1 MGWINEMDFSGKYVS
16 TKNRKEYIDK
26 LWNNDKKFQV
36 LKSSMVGTTYY
47 AAVAEL
53 DQQQEVKQVF
63 ATTALTS
70 YEDREFSYKEM
81 NEHAIPVCCDC
92 PVGILKLLTPTDDQN
107 ANQWRKNC
115 ATYRRAKQLL
125 KQAEKNGNMINAC
138 HHDLIFDKGCK
149 KWLETD
155 NQNYYV
161 RRKDILDNNF
171 IVIAQKMIIW
181 DAYCIPFFVAEKA
194 EK

>member
-1 MGWINEMDFSGKYVS
+1 MGWTNETDFSGKYAS
-16 TKNRKEYIDK
+16 TKNRKNYIDK

-81 NEHAIPVCCDC
+81 NEHAIPACCDC

-125 KQAEKNGNMINAC
+125 KQAEKNGNIINAC

-171 IVIAQKMIIW
+171 IVIAQKKVRR

>member
-1 MGWINEMDFSGKYVS
+1 MGWINEVDFSGKYAS

-53 DQQQEVKQVF
+53 DQQQKVKQVF

-81 NEHAIPVCCDC
+81 NEHAIPACCDC

-155 NQNYYV
+155 NQSYYV

-171 IVIAQKMIIW
+171 IVIAQKS
-181 DAYCIPFFVAEKA
+181 DQAGCLLYLAFLLLKS
-194 EK
+194 

>member
-1 MGWINEMDFSGKYVS
+1 MGWINEIDFSGKYAS
-16 TKNRKEYIDK
+16 TKNRKKYIDK
-26 LWNNDKKFQV
+26 LWNDDKKFLV
-36 LKSSMVGTTYY
+36 IKSSMVGTTYY

-53 DQQQEVKQVF
+53 DQQQGVKQVF

-81 NEHAIPVCCDC
+81 NEHAIPACCDC

-115 ATYRRAKQLL
+115 ATHRRAKQLL

-138 HHDLIFDKGCK
+138 YHDLIFDKDCK

-171 IVIAQKMIIW
+171 IVIAQKKSQTG
-181 DAYCIPFFVAEKA
+181 CKVHPVFSCEKS

>member
-1 MGWINEMDFSGKYVS
+1 MGWINEIDFSGKYAS
-16 TKNRKEYIDK
+16 TKHRKKYIDK
-26 LWNNDKKFQV
+26 LWNDDKKFLV
-36 LKSSMVGTTYY
+36 IKSSMVGTTYY

-53 DQQQEVKQVF
+53 DQQQGVKQVF

-81 NEHAIPVCCDC
+81 NAHAIPACCDC

-115 ATYRRAKQLL
+115 ATHRRAKQLL

-138 HHDLIFDKGCK
+138 YHDLIFDKDCK

-171 IVIAQKMIIW
+171 IVIAQKKSQTG
-181 DAYCIPFFVAEKA
+181 CNVHPVFSCEKS